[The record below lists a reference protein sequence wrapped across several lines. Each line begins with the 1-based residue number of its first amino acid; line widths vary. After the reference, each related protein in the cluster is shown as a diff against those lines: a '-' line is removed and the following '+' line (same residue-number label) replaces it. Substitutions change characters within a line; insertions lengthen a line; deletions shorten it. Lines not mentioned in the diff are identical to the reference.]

1 MKMASECIAKGEI
14 MALGLI
20 NLNNKNDLEKLSK
33 EELINLIID
42 RSNELK
48 DLMDNIIN
56 YSEEELV
63 EYQKELKAI
72 REMASIFCLCTG
84 GN

>member
-1 MKMASECIAKGEI
+1 

-33 EELINLIID
+33 EELINLIIG

-48 DLMDNIIN
+48 DLIDNIIN
-56 YSEEELV
+56 YSEEELI
-63 EYQKELKAI
+63 EYQKELKSI
-72 REMASIFCLCTG
+72 KEMASIFCLCTG

>member
-1 MKMASECIAKGEI
+1 

-20 NLNNKNDLEKLSK
+20 NLNDKNDLEKLSK

-48 DLMDNIIN
+48 DLMDTIIN
-56 YSEEELV
+56 YSEEELL
-63 EYQKELKAI
+63 EYQKELKTVKY
-72 REMASIFCLCTG
+72 MASILCLCTG

>member
-1 MKMASECIAKGEI
+1 MVSEYITKGEI

-20 NLNNKNDLEKLSK
+20 NLNNRNDLEKLSK

-48 DLMDNIIN
+48 NLMDNIIN
-56 YSEEELV
+56 YSEEELI

-72 REMASIFCLCTG
+72 KEMASIFCLCAG

>member
-1 MKMASECIAKGEI
+1 MV
-14 MALGLI
+14 LGLI
-20 NLNNKNDLEKLSK
+20 NLNDRNDLEKLSK

-56 YSEEELV
+56 YTEEELI
-63 EYQKELKAI
+63 EYQKELKSI
-72 REMASIFCLCTG
+72 KEMASIFCLCTG
-84 GN
+84 EN

>member
-1 MKMASECIAKGEI
+1 

-20 NLNNKNDLEKLSK
+20 NLNNRNELEKLSK

-56 YSEEELV
+56 YSEEKLI
-63 EYQKELKAI
+63 EYQKELKSI
-72 REMASIFCLCTG
+72 KEMANIFCLCTG

>member
-1 MKMASECIAKGEI
+1 

-20 NLNNKNDLEKLSK
+20 NLNNRNDLEKLSK

-56 YSEEELV
+56 YSEEELI
-63 EYQKELKAI
+63 EYQKELKTI
-72 REMASIFCLCTG
+72 KEMASIFCLCTE